1 VNLPPAIAKT
11 LWFVAAVAIAWGLN
25 GWRATAALD
34 ALQDAREG
42 DRAAAEDWID
52 RTLEATECELHEAES
67 YLSSSSSRPYVHRP
81 DYVETFVEKLY
92 DHGASGIEI
101 CDSHSLGYLLAHYLL
116 VWLPD
121 DESQHEQLIAD
132 AQSMARRDAVV
143 YHGAT
148 SAEAEEIV
156 RTSTLIGERRV
167 LLNLPVEAE

>member
-1 VNLPPAIAKT
+1 MPSAILKT
-11 LWFVAAVAIAWGLN
+11 LWFVAAVAMAWGVN
-25 GWRATAALD
+25 GWRAHAALD
-34 ALQDAREG
+34 ALEDARDG

-67 YLSSSSSRPYVHRP
+67 YLSSSSTRPYISRP
-81 DYVETFVEKLY
+81 DYVDTFVEKLY
-92 DHGASGIEI
+92 AHEAPGVEI
-101 CDSHSLGYLLAHYLL
+101 CDSYSLGYLVPHYLL

-121 DESQHEQLIAD
+121 DESKHEQLIAD
-132 AQSMARRDAVV
+132 AQSMVRRDAVV